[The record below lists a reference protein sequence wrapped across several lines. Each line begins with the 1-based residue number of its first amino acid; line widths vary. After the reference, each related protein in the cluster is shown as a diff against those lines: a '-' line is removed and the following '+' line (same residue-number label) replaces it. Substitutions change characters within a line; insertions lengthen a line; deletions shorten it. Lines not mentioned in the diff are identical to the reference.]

1 MYLWLQIHFDYKG
14 NKFSGKNVL
23 TVIPRSSI
31 STPLLFAPTRVPI
44 WCGGCFGTLVSH
56 VYVFLV
62 SLVCGGDCWCVAHS
76 YRLLKGCHL
85 SSDCLSALPLVP
97 SPCLHHPSSYCVS
110 VIDTVIVCQYITT
123 VTLHW
128 ELHQYHTDNIYAMQW
143 CTDITLSLHGRQ
155 SVLGLPWTLG
165 ILLGRA
171 KAALRCFS
179 SSFVE
184 WASDISRI
192 VLVLVWH

>member
-1 MYLWLQIHFDYKG
+1 MY
-14 NKFSGKNVL
+14 S
-23 TVIPRSSI
+23 
-31 STPLLFAPTRVPI
+31 LLFLGVLFLLLCCLHQQEFLYGVVGALAPLCHMYMCS
-44 WCGGCFGTLVSH
+44 WCLWFVVVIVDVL
-56 VYVFLV
+56 LI
-62 SLVCGGDCWCVAHS
+62 
-76 YRLLKGCHL
+76 RLLKGCHL